1 MRLNV
6 KQVPQNKIIVYEVRL
21 KGVQTI
27 EFCCQHH
34 GEKGGCDDGEGR
46 GKEK

>member
-6 KQVPQNKIIVYEVRL
+6 EQVPQNKIIVYEVRL

-27 EFCCQHH
+27 EFCFTSRR
-34 GEKGGCDDGEGR
+34 EGWR
-46 GKEK
+46 